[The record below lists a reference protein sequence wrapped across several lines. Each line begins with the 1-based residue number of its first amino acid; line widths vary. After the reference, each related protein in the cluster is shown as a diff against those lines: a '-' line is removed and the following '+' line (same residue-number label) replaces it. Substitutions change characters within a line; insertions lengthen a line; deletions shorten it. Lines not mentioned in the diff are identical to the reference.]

1 MCGRTTCRNACWLA
15 DRFTGVERYISNVT
29 TVSLITLD
37 YSLMLIFSGGPA
49 LSDFRLQ
56 RIRQA
61 LERITPQITKLTAV
75 DRYFLVA
82 DGALDKDATTRL
94 CDILSASELPSNSTS
109 RTDHQLQ
116 RLVIPRIGTLSP
128 WASKSLDI
136 LHNCG
141 FESVRSVERGTLWCI
156 DLPGTPSADVVAEID
171 ALLHDRMTQSVV
183 DNADATALSAQL
195 FSEASPAPLVHI
207 DLLKDGTQ
215 ALAAANESLGL
226 ALSDDEIDYLA
237 ESFTALKRNPT
248 DAELMMFAQ
257 ANSEHCRHKIFNAS
271 WTINGEQQEQSL
283 FAMIRNTHEKHPGGV
298 LSAYSD
304 NAAVIT
310 GYQSARFICQ
320 PDGEYR
326 PLDEPS
332 HIQIKVET
340 HNHPTAIAP
349 FPGAA
354 TGSGGEIRDEGATG
368 NGAKPKA
375 GLCGFSVSNLEIP
388 ELTQPWETAFGKPE
402 RLASAL
408 DIMLDGPI
416 GAASFNNEFGRP
428 NLTGYFRTYAQQT
441 GEDANSI
448 RGYHKPIMLAGGLG
462 AIRGCNIAKK
472 PATSGAALIV
482 LGGPAMLIGL
492 GGGAASSLASG
503 DSDES
508 LDFAS
513 VQRGNAE
520 MQRRCQEVIDRC
532 VAMGDS
538 SPILSMHDVGAGGL
552 SNALPELVNDAGLGG
567 DFQLR
572 DVPNADRGMSPMQ
585 IWCNEAQERY
595 VLIIDND
602 RLEEFLS
609 LCRRERCEVAVVGQ
623 TTEDKQLLVR
633 DSEFDNNAV
642 DMPLDT
648 LLGKPPRM
656 QRNATR
662 HSAAANAFNT
672 SGIELNDA
680 IERVLQVPSV
690 ACKNFL
696 ITIGDRSITGQVVRD
711 QMVGPWQVPVADVA
725 VTASD
730 YTGRTGEAM
739 AMGERTPVAVVNAPA
754 SGRLAIGE
762 ALTNIA
768 AAQIGDIGN
777 VSLSANWMAAADNPG
792 DDADLYDT
800 VQAVGMDLAPA
811 LGIAI
816 PVGKDSLSMQ
826 TQWQQ
831 DGKTRKVTAPLSLII
846 SAFAPVKDIYQT
858 LTPQLRTDLGDSEI
872 LLVDLGFGKNRLAGS
887 ALAQAYNAVGDESP
901 DVDDPEN
908 LKNLFQAV
916 QQLSAQNML
925 LAYHDRSDGG
935 LLAALAEMSF
945 AGNVG
950 LDVSLNSLGPDPV
963 AALFNEELGVL
974 LQIRTRQYAEVMHV
988 LESLGLGDGVHTI
1001 AGLNDTLQ
1009 FSVQHQS
1016 DLLCQKPVHELK
1028 GLWWKTSW
1036 QMQRLRDNPDC
1047 ADQEYEDAINPE
1059 NPGLRSQLTF
1069 DPHLNVAEK
1078 VIRRAL
1084 KSSPVG
1090 KPRVAILREQGVNG
1104 QQEMAAAFDAAG
1116 FQAVDVHMSDLISGE
1131 QTLGSFAGIAAC
1143 GGFSYGDVMGGG
1155 GGWANSIRYN
1165 TRAFDEFSAFFERPD
1180 AFGLGVCNGCQMMSR
1195 LRDIIPGAQ
1204 HWPSFERNL
1213 SEQFEARFVTVEV
1226 FKSES
1231 VFLKAMH
1238 GSRIPVALAHGEGR
1252 AVFEDDERVADA
1264 NVVLAYVDNAG
1275 NLAERYPANPNGS
1288 PYGVTGVC
1296 SDDGRFTIMMPH
1308 PERVFR
1314 SVTNSWAPE
1323 QWGERGPWLRMFENA
1338 RVAVG

>member
-1 MCGRTTCRNACWLA
+1 
-15 DRFTGVERYISNVT
+15 
-29 TVSLITLD
+29 
-37 YSLMLIFSGGPA
+37 MLIFSGGPA

-61 LERITPQITKLTAV
+61 LQRITPSISNITATE
-75 DRYFLVA
+75 RYFLQA
-82 DGALDKDATTRL
+82 DRTLDEDERSRL
-94 CDILSASELPSNSTS
+94 EAILSADVITPESADIGNQN
-109 RTDHQLQ
+109 QLQ
-116 RLVIPRIGTLSP
+116 RLVIPRLGTVSP
-128 WASKSLDI
+128 WASKSFDI
-136 LHNCG
+136 LVNCG
-141 FESVRSVERGTLWCI
+141 LDAAQSVERGTLWS
-156 DLPGTPSADVVAEID
+156 LDVSESLTDDAVTEID

-183 DNADATALSAQL
+183 DNADVSVLSGQL
-195 FSEASPAPLVHI
+195 FKEGTPAPLVHI

-237 ESFTALKRNPT
+237 ESFTALNRNPT

-271 WTINGEQQEQSL
+271 WTINGEAQDQSL
-283 FAMIRNTHEKHPGGV
+283 FAMIRNTHNLNPGGV

-310 GYQSARFICQ
+310 GYESARFICQ
-320 PDGEYR
+320 PDREYR
-326 PLDEPS
+326 ALVEPS

-388 ELTQPWETAFGKPE
+388 ELMQPWETPFGKPE
-402 RLASAL
+402 RLTSAL
-408 DIMLDGPI
+408 EIMLDGPI

-428 NLTGYFRTYAQQT
+428 NLTGYFRTFAEQT
-441 GEDANSI
+441 GDDATTI
-448 RGYHKPIMLAGGLG
+448 RGYHKPIMLAGGMG
-462 AIRGCNIAKK
+462 AIRECNINKK
-472 PATSGAALIV
+472 PAPADAALIV

-492 GGGAASSLASG
+492 GGGAASSVASG

-585 IWCNEAQERY
+585 IWSNEAQERY
-595 VLIIDND
+595 VLIIDNGCLD
-602 RLEEFLS
+602 EFLS
-609 LCRRERCEVAVVGQ
+609 ICRRERCEVAVVGQ
-623 TTEDKQLLVR
+623 TTDEKLLRVR
-633 DSEFDNNAV
+633 DSEFDNDAV
-642 DMPLDT
+642 DMPLET

-656 QRNATR
+656 QRNAER
-662 HSAAANAFNT
+662 HEPATT
-672 SGIELNDA
+672 SFDTATLDLDEA
-680 IERVLQVPSV
+680 IQRVLQVPSV

-730 YTGRTGEAM
+730 YSGRTGEAM
-739 AMGERTPVAVVNAPA
+739 AMGERTPVAITSAPA
-754 SGRLAIGE
+754 SGRLAVGE
-762 ALTNIA
+762 AITNIA

-777 VSLSANWMAAADNPG
+777 ISLSANWMAAADNPG

-800 VQAVGMDLAPA
+800 VRAVGIDLAPA

-831 DGKTRKVTAPLSLII
+831 DGETRKVTAPLSLVV
-846 SAFAPVKDIYQT
+846 SAFAPVTDIYQT
-858 LTPQLRTDLGDSEI
+858 LTPQLRTDLGDTEI
-872 LLVDLGFGKNRLAGS
+872 LLIDLGFGKNRLAGS
-887 ALAQAYNAVGDESP
+887 ALAQAFNVVGDEAP
-901 DVDDPEN
+901 DVDDPLM
-908 LKNLFQAV
+908 LKNCFLAV
-916 QQLSAQNML
+916 QQLSAENKL

-935 LLAALAEMSF
+935 LLAGLLEMSF
-945 AGNVG
+945 AGNAG
-950 LDVSLNSLGPDPV
+950 LDVNLHSLGSDPV

-974 LQIRTRQYAEVMHV
+974 LQIRTRQYAEVMQV
-988 LESLGLGDGVHTI
+988 LESHGLGDGVHTI
-1001 AGLNDTLQ
+1001 AQLNADRL
-1009 FSVQHQS
+1009 FSVHHQDS
-1016 DLLCQKPVHELK
+1016 LLVQKPIHELK
-1028 GLWWKTSW
+1028 ALWWKTSW

-1047 ADQEYEDAINPE
+1047 ADQEFEDISNPE
-1059 NPGLRSQLTF
+1059 NPGLRPQLTF
-1069 DPHLNVAEK
+1069 DPHQNVAEK
-1078 VIRRAL
+1078 LIRKAQNT
-1084 KSSPVG
+1084 PTVG

-1104 QQEMAAAFDAAG
+1104 QQEMAAAFDVAG
-1116 FQAVDVHMSDLISGE
+1116 FQAVDVHMSDLISGD
-1131 QTLGSFAGIAAC
+1131 TSLKSFAGIAAC
-1143 GGFSYGDVMGGG
+1143 GGFSYGDVMGAG

-1165 TRAFDEFSAFFERPD
+1165 QRAFDEFSAFFERPD

-1195 LRDIIPGAQ
+1195 LRDIIPGAA

-1231 VFLKAMH
+1231 IFLKAMQ

-1252 AVFEDDERVADA
+1252 ASFVNEDRIADA
-1264 NVVLAYVDNAG
+1264 NVVLAFVDNDG
-1275 NLAERYPANPNGS
+1275 NLAERYPSNPNGS

-1323 QWGERGPWLRMFENA
+1323 QWGERGPWMRMFENA
-1338 RVAVG
+1338 RVSVG